1 MKNKVQKNAISLA
14 TVTIGETVLFVKT
27 GSVLSEAI
35 SGERPCGG
43 HGKCGKCK
51 VRVLGSVSGITE
63 TELKLLS
70 RDEIA
75 NGVRLACLTA
85 VEGDCTVTPL
95 KDEKAAEILTEGSL
109 PPFEPKPLFSSLGV
123 AIDIGTTTL
132 AARLY
137 DKDACLL
144 AESSRLN
151 PQSEFGADV
160 ISRIEKALGG
170 KTDELARSVRGAIDG
185 MILELSELGGVSP
198 ELIDGI
204 VITGNTVMLSLLTKE
219 STEPLSHA
227 PFEAKRLF
235 GEMLNAEDI
244 GLNSL
249 KKNTK
254 VYIPHCIHAFVGA
267 DTTCAIIAN
276 RLTES
281 KDTVMLADVGTNG
294 EMALWHNSHV
304 TACSTAAGPAFEGV
318 GISMG
323 MRASVGAIDR
333 VKVEDGV
340 LKAHVIGNTSPVGI
354 CGSALVDTVACMLD
368 CDVIDESGYLE
379 EDEFTVSP
387 PVTLTQRDLRMLQLA
402 KSAICAGLLTIL
414 SHASVSENDVKKLF
428 IAGGFGNYLSLKN
441 ATRIGL
447 IPKRLGG
454 VSNAVGNSALV
465 GASMILLNTDFTEE
479 CNFIAS
485 NSTVLDLS
493 SDKTFSDLYISGMEL
508 CETEQ

>member
-1 MKNKVQKNAISLA
+1 MENNIQKENVCLA
-14 TVTIGETVLFVKT
+14 TVTHGDVVLSVSMGT
-27 GSVLSEAI
+27 VLSEAI

-51 VRVLGSVSGITE
+51 VRVLGTVSGITE

-70 RDEIA
+70 QDEIA

-95 KDEKAAEILTEGSL
+95 KDEKTAEILTEGSL
-109 PPFEPKPLFSSLGV
+109 PPFKPKPLFSSLGI

-137 DKDACLL
+137 DKDARLL

-170 KTDELARSVRGAIDG
+170 KANELARSVRGAIDG
-185 MILELSELGGVSP
+185 MIYELVRLAKTES

-204 VITGNTVMLSLLTKE
+204 VITGNTVMLSFLTKE
-219 STEPLSHA
+219 SAEPLSHA

-235 GEMLNAEDI
+235 GEILNAEAI

-276 RLTES
+276 RLVES

-294 EMALWHNSHV
+294 EMALWHTSHI

-333 VKVEDGV
+333 VNAEDGV
-340 LKAHVIGNTSPVGI
+340 LKAHVIGDTSPVGI
-354 CGSALVDTVACMLD
+354 CGSALVDTVACMLS
-368 CDVIDESGYLE
+368 CDVIDEGGYLE
-379 EDEFTVSP
+379 DGEFTVSP
-387 PVTLTQRDLRMLQLA
+387 PVTLTQKDVRMLQLA
-402 KSAICAGLLTIL
+402 KSAICSGLLTLL
-414 SHASVSENDVKKLF
+414 SHASVTENGVKELF
-428 IAGGFGNYLSLKN
+428 IAGGFGNYLNIKN

-447 IPKRLGG
+447 IPKKLGG
-454 VSNAVGNSALV
+454 VSRAVGNSALV
-465 GASMILLNTDFTEE
+465 GASMILLNTDFIEE

-485 NSTVLDLS
+485 NSTVLELS
-493 SDKTFSDLYISGMEL
+493 SDKTFSELYISGMEL
-508 CETEQ
+508 CETE